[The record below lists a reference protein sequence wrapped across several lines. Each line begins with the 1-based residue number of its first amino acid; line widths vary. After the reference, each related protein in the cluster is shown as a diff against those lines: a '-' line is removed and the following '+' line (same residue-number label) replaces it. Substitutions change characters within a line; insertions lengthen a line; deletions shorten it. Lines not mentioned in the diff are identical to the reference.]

1 MACVC
6 MLLMISPFHYARARD
21 YYEIDSKSHTFWQLV
36 GAYGRNAE
44 NVVKTK
50 QNEGSTKAPAGTG
63 RNEVTVYSKT
73 L

>member
-1 MACVC
+1 MNWKANQSPSAGVC
-6 MLLMISPFHYARARD
+6 D
-21 YYEIDSKSHTFWQLV
+21 QIDSKSHTFWQLV

-44 NVVKTK
+44 NVVKAK

-63 RNEVTVYSKT
+63 RNQVMIYSKT